1 MDKQQVMELVTQT
14 LNKIPLSAERM
25 TLTHSGNTIY
35 DVTLPES
42 HVIVR
47 LRGSDKNTFSKTT
60 HNIAALAE
68 LGLPVPR
75 VLAVDTS
82 LTRYPFRY
90 IILEKLPGRD
100 LLYELASM
108 TLAQMTQLAEQIVSI
123 QHAVAT
129 LPIGTGFGWG
139 HIGEGGT
146 DPVWFDVFRSEA
158 EYLPPVSDGGPF
170 ADYRLR
176 IHRQRIRF
184 QPYFRNLIPICFL
197 EDLTTKNVLLQQGKL
212 QGLID
217 FDCVC
222 FGDPLW
228 MIGLAAGCI
237 VNDIGRQEL
246 FYIQELCRCWN
257 LTEQQ
262 QDIVAY
268 YSAQRAMG
276 FLEDAFSEQ
285 DEPRAER
292 LTASIEDWLATL
304 EQAGQSHRLW

>member
-1 MDKQQVMELVTQT
+1 MDEQQVMELVTQT
-14 LNKIPLSAERM
+14 LGIKLLSAERM
-25 TLTHSGNTIY
+25 TLTHSGNTVY

-47 LRGSDKNTFSKTT
+47 LRGTDKNAFSKTAQ
-60 HNIAALAE
+60 NIRALAE

-75 VLAVDTS
+75 VLAEDTS
-82 LTRYPFRY
+82 LTHYPFCY
-90 IILEKLPGRD
+90 IILEKIPGRD

-108 TLAQMTQLAEQIVSI
+108 TRAQMTQLAERIVSV
-123 QHAVAT
+123 QQAVAR
-129 LPIGTGFGWG
+129 LPQGTGFGWG
-139 HIGEGGT
+139 HIVEGGR
-146 DPVWFDVFRSEA
+146 DPAWFDVFQSET
-158 EYLPPVSDGGPF
+158 ERLPPVSDGGPLS
-170 ADYRLR
+170 DYKFRL
-176 IHRQRIRF
+176 HQQRLRF
-184 QPYFRNLIPICFL
+184 QPYFQDLKPICFL
-197 EDLTTKNVLLQQGKL
+197 EDLTTKNVLLKHGEL

-262 QDIVAY
+262 HRIVAY
-268 YSAQRAMG
+268 YAAQKAVG
-276 FLEDAFSEQ
+276 FLEHALSEQ
-285 DEPRAER
+285 DGPRTER
-292 LTASIEDWLATL
+292 LIASVEQWLAAL
-304 EQAGQSHRLW
+304 E

>member
-1 MDKQQVMELVTQT
+1 MELVTET
-14 LNKIPLSAERM
+14 LRVTPVSAERM

-47 LRGSDKNTFSKTT
+47 LRENDKNTFSKTT
-60 HNIAALAE
+60 HNITALAE

-75 VLAVDTS
+75 VLAEDTS
-82 LTRYPFRY
+82 LTHYPFRY
-90 IILEKLPGRD
+90 IILEKIPGRD

-108 TLAQMTQLAEQIVSI
+108 TPRQMTQLAEQIVSI
-123 QHAVAT
+123 QQAVSM
-129 LPIGTGFGWG
+129 LPQGTGFGWG

-146 DPVWFDVFRSEA
+146 DPVWFEVFRSEA
-158 EYLPPVSDGGPF
+158 ERLPPASDGAPL

-176 IHRQRIRF
+176 LHRQRIRF
-184 QPYFRNLIPICFL
+184 QPYFEHLSPICFL
-197 EDLTTKNVLLQQGKL
+197 EDLTTKNVLLQQGEL

-237 VNDIGRQEL
+237 VNDIGRQQL
-246 FYIQELCRCWN
+246 CYIQELCRCGN
-257 LTEQQ
+257 LNEQQ
-262 QDIVAY
+262 QAIVAY
-268 YSAQRAMG
+268 YAAQKATG

-304 EQAGQSHRLW
+304 EQAGQSHRLR

>member
-1 MDKQQVMELVTQT
+1 MNKQQVMELVTQT
-14 LNKIPLSAERM
+14 LGIKLLSAERM
-25 TLTHSGNTIY
+25 TLTHSGNTVY

-47 LRGSDKNTFSKTT
+47 LRGTDKNAFSKTAQ
-60 HNIAALAE
+60 NIRALAE

-75 VLAVDTS
+75 VLAEDTS
-82 LTRYPFRY
+82 LTHYPFRY
-90 IILEKLPGRD
+90 IILEKIPGRD

-108 TLAQMTQLAEQIVSI
+108 TRAQMTQLAERIVSA
-123 QHAVAT
+123 QRAVAT
-129 LPIGTGFGWG
+129 LPEGTGFGWG

-146 DPVWFDVFRSEA
+146 EPVWFDVVRSEA
-158 EYLPPVSDGGPF
+158 ERLPPVADGGPLS
-170 ADYRLR
+170 DYKFRL
-176 IHRQRIRF
+176 HQQRLRF
-184 QPYFRNLIPICFL
+184 QPYFKDLTPVCFL
-197 EDLTTKNVLLQQGKL
+197 EDLTTKNVLLKRGEL

-237 VNDIGRQEL
+237 VNDVGRQEL

-262 QDIVAY
+262 QGIVAY
-268 YSAQRAMG
+268 YAAQRAVG
-276 FLEDAFSEQ
+276 FLEHALSEQ
-285 DEPRAER
+285 DAPRAER
-292 LTASIEDWLATL
+292 LITSVEQWLARL
-304 EQAGQSHRLW
+304 E